1 MVIISDFQSED
12 VGSIPTRRSN
22 PNNMN
27 PFDKI
32 LILSERVREL
42 NRYQNRQLS
51 DRRLQPG
58 PETDRYFKERKRQDR
73 AVMIA
78 IQELESGAIGVEYLE
93 RVRKRKNN

>member
-12 VGSIPTRRSN
+12 VGSIPTRRST

-27 PFDKI
+27 IFDQI

-51 DRRLQPG
+51 DQHLQPG

-78 IQELESGAIGVEYLE
+78 SKELESGAIGAEYLE